1 MLANC
6 KKKWIVLAPW
16 LALLSFPLKAE
27 APAELEEEE
36 EAEELDG
43 GDDHREEGAR
53 SPSKLL
59 FS

>member
-1 MLANC
+1 MGNKRKLEG
-6 KKKWIVLAPW
+6 
-16 LALLSFPLKAE
+16 KAE